1 MTTIV
6 DSNLPV
12 ARPSW
17 DHSRLE
23 SRIVHLGCGA
33 FHRAHQALY
42 THHLLESTDSDWGI
56 CEVNLMPG
64 NDRVLIENLKK
75 QQLLY
80 TVAEKGAESTELKI
94 IGSMKEALHPEIDG
108 CEGILNAMARPQTA
122 IVSLTVTEKG
132 YCADAAS
139 GQLDLNNPLI
149 KHDLENP
156 TAPKSA
162 IGYIVEALRLRR
174 EKGLKAFTVM
184 SCDNVR
190 ENGHVAKVAVLGLAQ
205 ARDPQLAAWIEENVT
220 FPCTMVDRIVPAATP
235 ETLQEIADQLG
246 VYDPCAIACEPFRQ
260 WVIEDNFVNG
270 RPDWDKVGAQFVA
283 DVVPFEMMKLRML
296 NGSHS
301 FLAYLGYLGG
311 YETIADT
318 MTNPAYRKAAFALMM
333 QEQAPTLSMPEGTD
347 LNAYATLLIERFS
360 NPSLR
365 HRTWQIAMDGSQ
377 KLPQRLLD
385 PVRLHLQNGGSWR
398 HLALG
403 VAGWM
408 RYTQGVDEQGNAID
422 VVDPMLAEFQKI
434 NAQYQGADRVKALLG
449 LSGIFADDLPQ
460 NADFVGAV
468 TAAYQQLCERGARP
482 YDSFLLRELHEVLL
496 FQTSEL
502 QRNDLL
508 SLRHFLQFSL
518 IPDSDRHLPDLLP
531 ANVCTLP
538 DTS

>member
-33 FHRAHQALY
+33 FHRAHQAMY

-156 TAPKSA
+156 TTPKSA

-318 MTNPAYRKAAFALMM
+318 MTNEDYRKAAFALMM

-385 PVRLHLQNGGSWR
+385 PVRLHLKNGGSWR

-434 NAQYQGADRVKALLG
+434 NAQYQGAERVKALLG

-468 TAAYQQLCERGARP
+468 TTAYQQLCERGARA
-482 YDSFLLRELHEVLL
+482 SVAAL
-496 FQTSEL
+496 
-502 QRNDLL
+502 
-508 SLRHFLQFSL
+508 
-518 IPDSDRHLPDLLP
+518 
-531 ANVCTLP
+531 
-538 DTS
+538 

>member
-1 MTTIV
+1 MTATLA

-12 ARPSW
+12 TRPAW
-17 DHSRLE
+17 DRSRLE

-42 THHLLESTDSDWGI
+42 THHLLETSDSDWGI

-64 NDRVLIENLKK
+64 NDRVLIENLKN
-75 QQLLY
+75 QHLLY
-80 TVAEKGAESTELKI
+80 TVAEKGADSTALKI

-108 CEGILNAMARPQTA
+108 CEGILRAMTRPHTA

-132 YCADAAS
+132 YCTDAAS

-149 KHDLENP
+149 QHDLAHP
-156 TAPKSA
+156 ATPKSA

-174 EKGLKAFTVM
+174 EQGLAAFTVM

-205 ARDPQLAAWIEENVT
+205 ARDPQLAAWIEAHAT

-260 WVIEDNFVNG
+260 WVIEDSFVNG
-270 RPDWDKVGAQFVA
+270 RPEWDKVGAQFVE

-311 YETIADT
+311 YETIAET
-318 MTNPAYRKAAFALMM
+318 MTNPAYREAAFALMM

-347 LNAYATLLIERFS
+347 LQAYATLLIARFS

-385 PVRLHLQNGGSWR
+385 PIRLHLQNGSSWR

-408 RYTQGVDEQGNAID
+408 RYTQAIDEQGQPID
-422 VVDPMLAEFQKI
+422 VVDPLLADIQSI
-434 NAQYQGADRVKALLG
+434 NQRYQGAERVPALLA
-449 LSGIFADDLPQ
+449 LSGVFAHDLPD
-460 NADFVGAV
+460 NSDFVAAV
-468 TAAYQQLCERGARP
+468 AQAYQQLCERGARAC
-482 YDSFLLRELHEVLL
+482 V
-496 FQTSEL
+496 
-502 QRNDLL
+502 
-508 SLRHFLQFSL
+508 
-518 IPDSDRHLPDLLP
+518 
-531 ANVCTLP
+531 ATLGAGL
-538 DTS
+538 

>member
-156 TAPKSA
+156 TTPKSA

-174 EKGLKAFTVM
+174 EKGLQAFTVM

-318 MTNPAYRKAAFALMM
+318 MTNEDYRKAAFALMM

-385 PVRLHLQNGGSWR
+385 PVRLHLKNGGSWR

-434 NAQYQGADRVKALLG
+434 NAQYQGAERVKALLG

-468 TAAYQQLCERGARP
+468 TTAYQQLSERGARV
-482 YDSFLLRELHEVLL
+482 SVAAL
-496 FQTSEL
+496 
-502 QRNDLL
+502 
-508 SLRHFLQFSL
+508 
-518 IPDSDRHLPDLLP
+518 
-531 ANVCTLP
+531 
-538 DTS
+538 

>member
-17 DHSRLE
+17 EHSRLE

-156 TAPKSA
+156 TTPKSA

-318 MTNPAYRKAAFALMM
+318 MTNEDYRKAAFALMM

-385 PVRLHLQNGGSWR
+385 PVRLHLKNGGSWR

-434 NAQYQGADRVKALLG
+434 NAQYQGAERVKALLG

-468 TAAYQQLCERGARP
+468 TTAYQQLCECGARA
-482 YDSFLLRELHEVLL
+482 SVAAL
-496 FQTSEL
+496 
-502 QRNDLL
+502 
-508 SLRHFLQFSL
+508 
-518 IPDSDRHLPDLLP
+518 
-531 ANVCTLP
+531 
-538 DTS
+538 

>member
-156 TAPKSA
+156 TTPKSA

-220 FPCTMVDRIVPAATP
+220 FPCTMVDRIVPAVTP

-318 MTNPAYRKAAFALMM
+318 MTNEDYRKAAFALMM

-360 NPSLR
+360 NTSLR
-365 HRTWQIAMDGSQ
+365 HPTWQIAMDGSL
-377 KLPQRLLD
+377 KWPQRLLD
-385 PVRLHLQNGGSWR
+385 PVRLHLKNGGSWR

-434 NAQYQGADRVKALLG
+434 NAQYQGAERVKALLG

-468 TAAYQQLCERGARP
+468 TAAYQQLCERGARECVAA
-482 YDSFLLRELHEVLL
+482 L
-496 FQTSEL
+496 
-502 QRNDLL
+502 
-508 SLRHFLQFSL
+508 
-518 IPDSDRHLPDLLP
+518 
-531 ANVCTLP
+531 
-538 DTS
+538 

>member
-1 MTTIV
+1 MNKTIAN
-6 DSNLPV
+6 SPLPII
-12 ARPSW
+12 RPPW
-17 DHSRLE
+17 AFSRLE

-42 THHLLESTDSDWGI
+42 THDLLEMTNSNWGI

-64 NDRVLIENLKK
+64 NDCVLIENLKNQK
-75 QQLLY
+75 LLY
-80 TVAEKGAESTELKI
+80 TVAEKSAESIKLTVV
-94 IGSMKEALHPEIDG
+94 GSMKEALHPEIDG
-108 CEGILNAMARPQTA
+108 CEAILQMMAHPQTA

-132 YCADAAS
+132 YCIDGAS
-139 GQLDLNNPLI
+139 GHLDLNNSLI
-149 KHDLENP
+149 QNDLANP
-156 TAPKSA
+156 ATPKSA

-174 EKGLKAFTVM
+174 EQSLAAITVM

-190 ENGHVAKVAVLGLAQ
+190 KNGHVAKIAVLELAR
-205 ARDPQLAAWIEENVT
+205 ARDPELAEWIETHVT
-220 FPCTMVDRIVPAATP
+220 FPSTMVDRIVPAATP

-270 RPDWDKVGAQFVA
+270 RPDWDKVGAQFVE

-347 LNAYATLLIERFS
+347 LNAYATLLTERFS

-377 KLPQRLLD
+377 KLPQRMLD
-385 PVRLHLQNGGSWR
+385 PVRMHLQNGSDWR

-408 RYTQGVDEQGNAID
+408 SYVSGIDERGHCID
-422 VVDPMLAEFQKI
+422 VVDPLVEQFQSI
-434 NAQYQGADRVKALLG
+434 NRRYSLLEERVRALLSIETIFG
-449 LSGIFADDLPQ
+449 RDLSKNI
-460 NADFVGAV
+460 DFIEAV
-468 TAAYQQLCERGARP
+468 TAACKQIHCVGARTA
-482 YDSFLLRELHEVLL
+482 VA
-496 FQTSEL
+496 
-502 QRNDLL
+502 
-508 SLRHFLQFSL
+508 SLNS
-518 IPDSDRHLPDLLP
+518 
-531 ANVCTLP
+531 
-538 DTS
+538 